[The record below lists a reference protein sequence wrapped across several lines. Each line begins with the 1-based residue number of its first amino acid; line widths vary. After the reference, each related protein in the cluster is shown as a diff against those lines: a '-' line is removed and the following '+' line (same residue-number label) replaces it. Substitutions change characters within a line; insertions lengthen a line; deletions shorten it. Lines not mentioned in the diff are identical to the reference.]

1 MNKSTICGTMMIS
14 LALDTM
20 PLNAVFQ
27 SAFLND
33 ILVEQPELWSGV
45 RFPTMNDPVRHE
57 LLVISI
63 GTWYPYVGEVLQP
76 KDLPFLQSSPEAI
89 FQKDNARPYVAKTV
103 RNFCS
108 AQYM

>member
-1 MNKSTICGTMMIS
+1 MNQATISGAMMIS
-14 LALDTM
+14 FALHTM

-27 SAFLND
+27 TAFLND
-33 ILVEQPELWSGV
+33 ILVEKPGLWSGV
-45 RFPTMNDPVRHE
+45 RLPTMNDPVRHE

-63 GTWYPYVGEVLQP
+63 GTSYPYVGEVLLP
-76 KDLPFLQSSPEAI
+76 KDLSFLQSSPGAI